1 MLELILFIPFILL
14 LAAIA
19 AMPFINEEWWSKNY
33 GKFSVVLALIVALY
47 YLFALD
53 RQTELLT
60 TIEEYI
66 SFISL
71 IGSLYVVTGGMY
83 FRISGK
89 ATPLKNTLIL
99 LIGSVLANIIGTTG
113 AAVLLIKPYIR
124 FNKTHLKPYHI
135 IFFIFSVCNTGGGLT
150 PIGDPPLLMGFLKG
164 IPFFWTI
171 SNVFFIWLFMMIYI
185 LLIFFI
191 IDTKNYKPHIM
202 SEKKN
207 KDTDEIKSDGLFNI
221 IFLVII
227 VGSVFI
233 SQPKF
238 IREALMIGSAVASYS
253 MTSKSI
259 RQRNSFNFEPI
270 KEVALLFIGIFVT
283 MMPVLNYFYI
293 HAGSFGIHGSN
304 QFYWST
310 GVITSFLDN
319 APTFLTFLS
328 LSMGQSGLNL
338 SNPFEVQNFISAQ
351 PMITTAISVA
361 SVFFGA
367 MTYIGNGPNFLV
379 KSIAEQKGI
388 KMPGFFDYIYKYS
401 IPILLPGLILLRLIF
416 F

>member
-1 MLELILFIPFILL
+1 
-14 LAAIA
+14 
-19 AMPFINEEWWSKNY
+19 
-33 GKFSVVLALIVALY
+33 
-47 YLFALD
+47 
-53 RQTELLT
+53 
-60 TIEEYI
+60 
-66 SFISL
+66 
-71 IGSLYVVTGGMY
+71 MY

-99 LIGSVLANIIGTTG
+99 LVCSVLANIIGTTG

-171 SNVFFIWLFMMIYI
+171 SNVFFIWLFMIVYI
-185 LLIFFI
+185 LLIFFV
-191 IDTKNYKPHIM
+191 IDTKNYKPHVL
-202 SEKKN
+202 SEKKTKN
-207 KDTDEIKSDGLFNI
+207 TDEIKSDGLFNI

-227 VGSVFI
+227 IGSVFI

-238 IREALMIGSAVASYS
+238 IREVLMIGSAVASYS
-253 MTSKSI
+253 MTSKAI
-259 RQRNSFNFEPI
+259 RQRNSFDFEPI
-270 KEVALLFIGIFVT
+270 KEVALLFIGIFIT
-283 MMPVLNYFYI
+283 MMPVLNYFYV
-293 HAGSFGIHGSN
+293 HAGTFGIHGSN
-304 QFYWST
+304 QFYWSA
-310 GVITSFLDN
+310 GVLTSFLDN